1 MEVHLLALQAR
12 ILAWIGCGWIGLGL
26 FLGQDPFTVAWRAA
40 LGAMIAAWL
49 GGKLLHLV
57 TGVVEERMAAD
68 LADRELAAVQAV
80 EATATKSKTSTKP
93 KTAGRR

>member
-49 GGKLLHLV
+49 AGKLLHLV
-57 TGVVEERMAAD
+57 TGVVEERMATD
-68 LADRELAAVQAV
+68 LADREMAAVQAA
-80 EATATKSKTSTKP
+80 EAAAPKAKLSAKP
-93 KTAGRR
+93 KSAGRR